1 VPGQKEANEKASCFQ
16 CHLIGY
22 MMIYPTPM
30 MASLELFVFSLVH
43 VLVQQKSVTVDG
55 NLGKR

>member
-1 VPGQKEANEKASCFQ
+1 
-16 CHLIGY
+16 
-22 MMIYPTPM
+22 MIYPTPM